1 MFDFTTEQVEF
12 LESSGKVV
20 LHACPGS
27 GKTTIVAQKLANY
40 LQCWNRPHQGIAV
53 LSFTNVASDEIRHQA
68 TVMLPEGYCVD
79 VPHFVGTLNSLID
92 NFIFLRFGYLL
103 QKKPKRPVIT
113 SPDIVNS
120 YRFWR
125 KDCYTKCLSHI
136 GEFRW
141 DLNGKLTKNGKDITC
156 TGTGQYAPPC
166 IQFKMGLL
174 EKGLFFQDEVPGL
187 ACVLLER
194 YPEIAKSIA
203 LRFPV
208 IILDEAQD
216 TSEEQMRILDLLCAA
231 GLESIYIVGDPDQSI
246 YEWRNANPESFL
258 GKMHDSEWTQLL
270 LSENFRSSQMI
281 CNATYAFSDTNKNK
295 KANNASGAFANYNK
309 KPVLLL
315 YDKDTAEDL
324 IIQRFKEE
332 CSACDISVSPDK
344 VAIVTRSKIH
354 SDDSIDNLWKTPE
367 TELLAR
373 APFEWM
379 CDNRKKAYTFCER
392 ALFQMVVRDLKDIDV
407 SIEWDVSQIIQ
418 YAKWKQVVIEILI
431 RLPSA
436 DEGCGQ
442 WVANSRDIVHK
453 ILISHDV
460 AMRDGIT
467 INDAIKIKTRDKKHP
482 DFRKIPIRF
491 ME

>member
-27 GKTTIVAQKLANY
+27 GKTTIVARKLANY

-68 TVMLPEGYCVD
+68 TEMLPEGYCVD
-79 VPHFVGTLNSLID
+79 DPHFIGTLDSFID

-113 SPDIVNS
+113 SPDVVNS
-120 YRFWR
+120 YQFWR
-125 KDCYTKCLSHI
+125 KSCYTNCLSHI
-136 GEFRW
+136 GDFRW
-141 DLNGKLTKNGKDITC
+141 NSNGKLTKNGKDIIC
-156 TGTGQYAPPC
+156 TGTQQYAPPC
-166 IQFKMGLL
+166 IQFKKRLL
-174 EKGLFFQDEVPGL
+174 EKGLFFQDEVSGL
-187 ACVLLER
+187 ACILLER

-231 GLESIYIVGDPDQSI
+231 GLESMYIVGDPDQAI

-258 GKMHDSEWTQLL
+258 EKMHDSEWTQLV

-281 CNATYAFSDTNKNK
+281 CNATYIFSDTNKDK
-295 KANNASGAFANYNK
+295 KANNASGPFATYNK
-309 KPVLLL
+309 KPVLFL

-332 CSACDISVSPDK
+332 CTAY
-344 VAIVTRSKIH
+344 
-354 SDDSIDNLWKTPE
+354 
-367 TELLAR
+367 R
-373 APFEWM
+373 APRSSE
-379 CDNRKKAYTFCER
+379 RRCER
-392 ALFQMVVRDLKDIDV
+392 QSASAIHRHFALLQRWPWTV
-407 SIEWDVSQIIQ
+407 
-418 YAKWKQVVIEILI
+418 
-431 RLPSA
+431 LP
-436 DEGCGQ
+436 ERHGRVG
-442 WVANSRDIVHK
+442 R
-453 ILISHDV
+453 
-460 AMRDGIT
+460 
-467 INDAIKIKTRDKKHP
+467 
-482 DFRKIPIRF
+482 
-491 ME
+491 

>member
-27 GKTTIVAQKLANY
+27 GKTTIVARKLANY

-68 TVMLPEGYCVD
+68 TEMLPEGYCVD
-79 VPHFVGTLNSLID
+79 DPHFIGTLDSFID

-113 SPDIVNS
+113 SPDVVNS
-120 YRFWR
+120 YQFWR
-125 KDCYTKCLSHI
+125 KSCYTNCLSHI
-136 GEFRW
+136 GDFRW
-141 DLNGKLTKNGKDITC
+141 NSNGKLTKNGKDIIC
-156 TGTGQYAPPC
+156 TGTQQYAPPC
-166 IQFKMGLL
+166 IQFKKRLL
-174 EKGLFFQDEVPGL
+174 EKGLFFQDEVSGL
-187 ACVLLER
+187 ACILLER

-231 GLESIYIVGDPDQSI
+231 GLESMYIVGDPDQAI

-258 GKMHDSEWTQLL
+258 EKMHDSE
-270 LSENFRSSQMI
+270 
-281 CNATYAFSDTNKNK
+281 
-295 KANNASGAFANYNK
+295 
-309 KPVLLL
+309 
-315 YDKDTAEDL
+315 
-324 IIQRFKEE
+324 
-332 CSACDISVSPDK
+332 
-344 VAIVTRSKIH
+344 
-354 SDDSIDNLWKTPE
+354 
-367 TELLAR
+367 
-373 APFEWM
+373 
-379 CDNRKKAYTFCER
+379 
-392 ALFQMVVRDLKDIDV
+392 
-407 SIEWDVSQIIQ
+407 SQIIQ

-442 WVANSRDIVHK
+442 WVTNSRDIVHK
-453 ILISHDV
+453 ILVSHNV

-467 INDAIKIKTRDKKHP
+467 MNDAIKIKTRDKKHP
-482 DFRKIPIRF
+482 DFRKIPIRCYF
-491 ME
+491 EIKSKAEYVQASELSFRCHSFSPK